1 MTSHPGVHVQVN
13 VYLNLPI
20 LAPLMSAFCF
30 SVHPLPRQTL
40 LFNRLVSYVTVIVT
54 TTREP
59 REITCL
65 KCGGPAQS
73 DCDIR
78 SYSISDTETCMSG
91 CVTINQLRNESMYTI
106 SNNEFY
112 QKSVYKE
119 LSALQCA
126 VFVGIPL
133 IPIVFTA

>member
-1 MTSHPGVHVQVN
+1 MCDHDVTSRRSCLDKRLSKPPYSCTVDVSF
-13 VYLNLPI
+13 LFLSSPTAETNLVI
-20 LAPLMSAFCF
+20 LPTI
-30 SVHPLPRQTL
+30 SV
-40 LFNRLVSYVTVIVT
+40 VTVIVT

-106 SNNEFY
+106 
-112 QKSVYKE
+112 
-119 LSALQCA
+119 
-126 VFVGIPL
+126 
-133 IPIVFTA
+133 